1 VKEKSIF
8 ILALVLALILFIPLN
23 SENKE
28 SSDKLDSAKNKDKE
42 KNIINT
48 NLSQQEKK
56 TLIDL
61 KSFQLVNPENKTH
74 KLKLILDEK
83 NAVFNPESHKYLKR
97 PIKLQ
102 KFEKSMFTASLITF
116 TALNI
121 ADYISTTQALKY
133 GSLKESNPIM
143 RPFTKNILLYTV
155 IKLGLTAYVYHDMKN
170 LHKKN
175 KKLAWII
182 SMAANL
188 AMSYIVINNIRMIHK
203 AQGR

>member
-1 VKEKSIF
+1 VREKSTF
-8 ILALVLALILFIPLN
+8 ILTLVLAFTLFIPLK

-28 SSDKLDSAKNKDKE
+28 SSNKLESAKNKDKE
-42 KNIINT
+42 NNIINA

-61 KSFQLVNPENKTH
+61 KSFQLANPENKTH
-74 KLKLILDEK
+74 KIKLILDQK
-83 NAVFNPESHKYLKR
+83 NAVFNPESHKYSKR
-97 PIKLQ
+97 RIKMQ
-102 KFEKSMFTASLITF
+102 KLEKSMFTASLITF

-133 GSLKESNPIM
+133 GSLKESTPIM

-155 IKLGLTAYVYHDMKN
+155 IKLGLTVYADHYMKN

-182 SMAANL
+182 NMAANL
-188 AMSYIVINNIRMIHK
+188 ALSYVVINNIRMIHK